1 MWRAL
6 EAYKVLNVYIR
17 FVVHVKDED
26 SGKRQGIFQTL
37 VVVRE
42 EGLLYNYE
50 VERVKEIH
58 QWFNENLA
66 KPNSFNRS
74 SNPHALN
81 KAISWFKDS
90 AKEQIAYMRELVTIL
105 EGHGIEVMVL
115 QTERPGY
122 IVYEDRHQVTT
133 EPFTETSA

>member
-1 MWRAL
+1 M
-6 EAYKVLNVYIR
+6 YIR
-17 FVVHVKDED
+17 FVVHLKDED

-42 EGLLYNYE
+42 MGLLYAYE

-58 QWFNENLA
+58 KWFNNNLD
-66 KPNSFNRS
+66 KPSSFNRS
-74 SNPHALN
+74 SKPHASS

-90 AKEQIAYMRELVTIL
+90 AKEHIAHMRELGAIL
-105 EGHGIEVMVL
+105 EGHGIEVLML

-122 IVYEDRHQVTT
+122 IVYEDEHQITA
-133 EPFTETSA
+133 EPFPETGA